1 MLSFKRLKRYLYI
14 KSFNMI
20 FIAKH
25 LQDSKPQQKIS
36 YTVRESHE
44 EVEKDTNKSSDLKIQ
59 EKVFDEATETKV
71 QVKKK
76 SKNKVNEN
84 KSDMNTSEKIALAKE
99 ILGKNTEKS
108 NFKILKSDK
117 GLIERTESSKTILTE
132 DNKELLND

>member
-1 MLSFKRLKRYLYI
+1 
-14 KSFNMI
+14 MI

-44 EVEKDTNKSSDLKIQ
+44 EAEKDTNKSSDLKIQ
-59 EKVFDEATETKV
+59 KKVFDEATETKV

-84 KSDMNTSEKIALAKE
+84 RSDMNTSEKIALAKE